1 MLLPIKKSVLNI
13 EIFSCGNL
21 GEKNF
26 FDIRNLIC
34 LKMRNIT
41 QRDAQIT
48 KNYILADKKSI
59 FNIEIFSSV
68 IEVKKLSL
76 KLENIIG

>member
-1 MLLPIKKSVLNI
+1 
-13 EIFSCGNL
+13 
-21 GEKNF
+21 
-26 FDIRNLIC
+26 
-34 LKMRNIT
+34 MRNIT

-68 IEVKKLSL
+68 IEVKKFSL